1 MADLLGEVDTN
12 LPRRSAPR
20 PVKTESRR
28 KTRVLSPPISENN
41 VNPTK
46 KRPHDSDSYLPDTPP
61 AQNAVVNVIDDDDD
75 DDGGYLPTM
84 DDDAAMSD
92 LVLPSSPITKAV
104 ERKSQ
109 TLVKIEEEEDDLLEV
124 AQPTGHAGMS
134 SASINISGKRP
145 VAKIRKA
152 DYPTPASSSP
162 MGPIAVDASAWN
174 EVTSKLN
181 VQSSP
186 APVTTNAGKLRPENA
201 LEEDGSLRMF
211 WIDYAEINGS
221 LCLFGK
227 VRDKS
232 TGSYVSCFAKVDN
245 ILRKLYF
252 LPREHR
258 MRRGQVTDEE
268 VAMSDVYE
276 EVDGVMSKHRVGM
289 HKIKPCTRKYAFEL
303 PDIPK
308 EADYLKLL
316 YGYDKMPLAM
326 DLTGE
331 TFSHVFGTNTSLFEQ
346 FVLWKNIMGPCWLRI
361 EGADFNA
368 VNNASWCKL
377 ELHVNKPSLI
387 TTPDDL
393 DHLEVPPLT
402 LMSIS
407 LRTTFNAKDN
417 KQEILVASAM
427 VYENFSLTDTTPV
440 EKLPC
445 KSFTILRPNG
455 DNFPTGFKIDAEKQ
469 KGSIVLKKTEQE
481 LLSYFMVMFQRHDPD
496 VLIGHRLDDVDYSV
510 LLNRMREKKTPGWH
524 RIGRLRRSDWPKN
537 FGKGGGSLFAD
548 KQLAAGRLLCDL
560 ANDLGKSLMT
570 KCQSW
575 SLEEMCELVLGK
587 PRQDIDNEAALK
599 SWATSKDGL
608 MNYVKHCQADA
619 YFIAAISI
627 KVQMLPL
634 TKVLTNLAG
643 NSWARTLSGTRAE
656 RNEYILL
663 HEFHKNKYICPD
675 KVWGK
680 GRPKAD
686 EEAAEGEE
694 GADAKKKDKFKG
706 GLVFEPE
713 KGLYDKFILVMDYN
727 SLYPSII
734 QEFNICFTTVE
745 RSELVSTANKYV
757 ADVTK
762 ICTV

>member
-61 AQNAVVNVIDDDDD
+61 AQNAVVNVVDDDD

-152 DYPTPASSSP
+152 DYPTAASSSP
-162 MGPIAVDASAWN
+162 VGPIAVDASAWN

-258 MRRGQVTDEE
+258 VRRGQVTDEE

-331 TFSHVFGTNTSLFEQ
+331 TFSHVFGTNTSLSS
-346 FVLWKNIMGPCWLRI
+346 
-361 EGADFNA
+361 
-368 VNNASWCKL
+368 NNSSCGKTSW
-377 ELHVNKPSLI
+377 V
-387 TTPDDL
+387 
-393 DHLEVPPLT
+393 
-402 LMSIS
+402 
-407 LRTTFNAKDN
+407 
-417 KQEILVASAM
+417 
-427 VYENFSLTDTTPV
+427 
-440 EKLPC
+440 
-445 KSFTILRPNG
+445 
-455 DNFPTGFKIDAEKQ
+455 
-469 KGSIVLKKTEQE
+469 
-481 LLSYFMVMFQRHDPD
+481 
-496 VLIGHRLDDVDYSV
+496 
-510 LLNRMREKKTPGWH
+510 
-524 RIGRLRRSDWPKN
+524 
-537 FGKGGGSLFAD
+537 
-548 KQLAAGRLLCDL
+548 
-560 ANDLGKSLMT
+560 
-570 KCQSW
+570 
-575 SLEEMCELVLGK
+575 
-587 PRQDIDNEAALK
+587 
-599 SWATSKDGL
+599 
-608 MNYVKHCQADA
+608 
-619 YFIAAISI
+619 
-627 KVQMLPL
+627 
-634 TKVLTNLAG
+634 LAG
-643 NSWARTLSGTRAE
+643 
-656 RNEYILL
+656 
-663 HEFHKNKYICPD
+663 
-675 KVWGK
+675 
-680 GRPKAD
+680 
-686 EEAAEGEE
+686 
-694 GADAKKKDKFKG
+694 
-706 GLVFEPE
+706 
-713 KGLYDKFILVMDYN
+713 
-727 SLYPSII
+727 
-734 QEFNICFTTVE
+734 
-745 RSELVSTANKYV
+745 
-757 ADVTK
+757 
-762 ICTV
+762 